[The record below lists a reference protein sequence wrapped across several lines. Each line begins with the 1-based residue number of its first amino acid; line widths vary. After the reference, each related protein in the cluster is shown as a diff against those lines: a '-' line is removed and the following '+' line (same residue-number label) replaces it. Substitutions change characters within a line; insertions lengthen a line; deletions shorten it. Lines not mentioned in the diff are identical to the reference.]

1 MSIAHEK
8 NHVLSGTFVISTTE
22 LQNQS
27 LLLLLNGSVD
37 DGFSV
42 AIHVARARIY
52 CCKGIKIKSVQ
63 METSVLYINSNQD
76 TDCQDS
82 KMVYFYY
89 KLYLIV

>member
-27 LLLLLNGSVD
+27 LLLLLLNGSID

-42 AIHVARARIY
+42 AIHVARAIY
-52 CCKGIKIKSVQ
+52 CCKR
-63 METSVLYINSNQD
+63 YQD
-76 TDCQDS
+76 QVRTNGNICF
-82 KMVYFYY
+82 V
-89 KLYLIV
+89 